1 MKIPLPQAMREALLS
16 LWMAVSARR
25 LLLLCLYMLVP
36 PGQEEAAMGQEA
48 VADDRLQVM
57 FWNVENFFDT
67 EDDPER
73 QDNDF
78 LPSAERRWTPS
89 RFSRKAL
96 SLARVIAAAAEKGLP
111 DLIGIAEVE
120 NDSVM
125 VRWTQHSPFARLG
138 YRYVMTE
145 SPDVRGLDVALLY
158 QPGRFRLLGDCSI
171 RVAVPAGCRPTRD
184 LLHVWGI
191 SLDGDTLDVLVCHL
205 PSRLGGTKASAPA
218 RQAAHHTIRRWAD
231 SLAAVRREPRLLVMG
246 DMNDTPHTSSL
257 VRELQLQMPPE
268 DGGTGDSAALYNLML
283 SLDRRLRRGGNV
295 TGTYKYRGEWEILDQ
310 FWCNGILLPQISDV
324 RIFSRSWML
333 TEDAGQLGTRPMR
346 TYRGFS
352 YEGGYSD
359 HLPVVLDIHFS
370 R

>member
-1 MKIPLPQAMREALLS
+1 MKIPHPQAMREALLV
-16 LWMAVSARR
+16 LWMAVPARR
-25 LLLLCLYMLVP
+25 LLLLCLYVLVP
-36 PGQEEAAMGQEA
+36 LGPEGAVMGREAAPAG
-48 VADDRLQVM
+48 RLRVM

-67 EDDPER
+67 EDDPEK
-73 QDNDF
+73 QDDDF

-96 SLARVIAAAAEKGLP
+96 SLARVIAAAAENGLP

-158 QPGRFRLLGDCSI
+158 QPGRFRLLGSGSV

-205 PSRLGGTKASAPA
+205 PSRLGGTKVSAPA
-218 RQAAHHTIRRWAD
+218 RQAAHRAIRRWVD
-231 SLAAVRREPRLLVMG
+231 SLAEVRREPCLLVMG

-257 VRELQLQMPPE
+257 ARELQLQMPPE
-268 DGGTGDSAALYNLML
+268 DGGAGDAATLYNLML
-283 SLDRRLRRGGNV
+283 PLDRRLRRGGNV
-295 TGTYKYRGEWEILDQ
+295 TGTYKYRGQWEILDQ
-310 FWCNGILLPQISDV
+310 FWCNGILLPQVSDV
-324 RIFSRSWML
+324 GVFSRSWML
-333 TEDAGQLGTRPMR
+333 AEDAGQLGTRPMR

-359 HLPVVLDIHFS
+359 HLPVILDIRFPH
-370 R
+370 